1 MSGRDGSYEKCTPE
15 NSMRPWG
22 SSSVSG
28 SAGSG
33 LCSSTSSSSKT
44 RSSDAMPDCST
55 LAIEASCVRGWVN
68 WREYWMNAWMSP
80 MLIWPDETRSP
91 PMTAMA
97 RKFRL
102 PRNIMAGWMVPEMN
116 CAPKL
121 DW

>member
-1 MSGRDGSYEKCTPE
+1 
-15 NSMRPWG
+15 MRPSG

-33 LCSSTSSSSKT
+33 LCSSTSSSSNT
-44 RSSDAMPDCST
+44 RSSEAMPDCST
-55 LAIEASCVRGWVN
+55 LAIEASWVSGWVN

-80 MLIWPDETRSP
+80 MLNCPAETRSP
-91 PMTAMA
+91 PITAMA

-102 PRNIMAGWMVPEMN
+102 PRNIIAGWIVPEMN